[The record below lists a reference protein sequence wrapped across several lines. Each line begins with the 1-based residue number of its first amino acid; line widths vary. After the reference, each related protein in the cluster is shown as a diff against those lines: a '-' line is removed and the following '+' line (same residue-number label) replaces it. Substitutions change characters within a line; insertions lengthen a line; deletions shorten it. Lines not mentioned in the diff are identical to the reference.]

1 MKKILNWVLPAF
13 LGIVPVLGMDE
24 TTKFL
29 NNPKCIYSIAEVYED
44 GDDVK
49 AIVDRTTETSNHSQ
63 MHVKAVF
70 THVRWKNDD
79 EARISKDEGKVIV
92 FSNGRNEKLY
102 TKEAEHPYDIKEPT
116 TTINLFAGNSVT
128 NSNLPLG
135 EAVDTFQQTV
145 YERKDKTTYTDKGPI
160 TKAIAVALLDGKVIT
175 PINLFI
181 DAPINVPLNVVKL
194 KSPIDN
200 LENIPVDDSSSVIY
214 RIILKQKNVTSLFHR
229 CYEHKDETCNQGFKV
244 TKKFRHW
251 WEYYEKTDLVTEVFK
266 IIDGQETLLADLR
279 KSEPVSIRA
288 TSRDSGRTNHP
299 DCPGQVLPEGYKVIS
314 L

>member
-1 MKKILNWVLPAF
+1 MKKLLNWVLPAF

-24 TTKFL
+24 TTSFL
-29 NNPKCIYSIAEVYED
+29 NNPKCIYSISEAYED

-49 AIVDRTTETSNHSQ
+49 AIVDRTTETGSHSQ
-63 MHVKAVF
+63 LHVKAIF

-92 FSNGRNEKLY
+92 FSNGKNEKPY

-116 TTINLFAGNSVT
+116 ATINLFAGNSVT

-160 TKAIAVALLDGKVIT
+160 TKAIAVVLLDKKVFT

-181 DAPINVPLNVVKL
+181 DAPINIPLNVVKL
-194 KSPIDN
+194 KAPIDN
-200 LENIPVDDSSSVIY
+200 LENIPTDEINSVIY
-214 RIILKQKNVTSLFHR
+214 QIILRQRNVISSFHR
-229 CYEHKDETCNQGFKV
+229 CYEHKDEVSNRGIKV
-244 TKKFRHW
+244 TKQLRHW
-251 WEYYEKTDLVTEVFK
+251 WEYYEKTDLVTEIFK
-266 IIDGQETLLADLR
+266 IVDGQETLLANLN
-279 KSEPVSIRA
+279 KSEPVTLRM
-288 TSRDSGRTNHP
+288 TNRDSGRTNHP
-299 DCPGQVLPEGYKVIS
+299 DCAGQALPEGYKVIS